1 MYISEK
7 IAEMLGNFEVE
18 QCSFSKLRQ
27 FHERVLSF
35 SDRFVKIHCKHCVS
49 ESISA
54 LIVIGLFLSFLLAM
68 VCTYF
73 HVFPIYQP
81 AVRTYTVH
89 ESDDLVAK
97 CNVFYGKWIPD
108 ESYPLYNASQCPFA
122 ERGFDCVVNGR
133 RDRGYQKWRWQPKN
147 CEIPRFNVQE
157 ILGKLHGK
165 RIVFVGDSLSRTQW
179 ESMICLLMQGVQDKR
194 NVYEINGNKITKRI
208 RFLGVY
214 FSSYN
219 LRIDFYRSV
228 FLVQPGSAPRHAP
241 KRVKSTVKLDKLD
254 DMSKEWIDSDFL
266 IFNSGHWWT
275 PTKLFDMGCYFQA
288 GRSLKLGMGIA
299 SAFRTALETWVS
311 WVESSVNR
319 NRTRVF
325 FRTFESSHWIGRNR
339 NSCKVTRRPWLKT
352 KGRDHSR
359 ISDIIIDVV
368 KKMTTPV
375 TVLHVT
381 PMGAFRSDA
390 HVGTWSDKQSVAD
403 CSHWCLPGVPD
414 TWNEILL
421 SMMLSKDGVTVQ

>member
-1 MYISEK
+1 MLYRLIATRTLLYFESRRRITPRDRIYGTVGEREALDSELVLGASALYYHVCPFK
-7 IAEMLGNFEVE
+7 IAVLTSCSELLFESPKCPHLPSLFHYSQLPCLQLLLE
-18 QCSFSKLRQ
+18 FADARLRW
-27 FHERVLSF
+27 
-35 SDRFVKIHCKHCVS
+35 KK
-49 ESISA
+49 
-54 LIVIGLFLSFLLAM
+54 
-68 VCTYF
+68 T
-73 HVFPIYQP
+73 
-81 AVRTYTVH
+81 T
-89 ESDDLVAK
+89 
-97 CNVFYGKWIPD
+97 
-108 ESYPLYNASQCPFA
+108 
-122 ERGFDCVVNGR
+122 
-133 RDRGYQKWRWQPKN
+133 
-147 CEIPRFNVQE
+147 
-157 ILGKLHGK
+157 
-165 RIVFVGDSLSRTQW
+165 
-179 ESMICLLMQGVQDKR
+179 
-194 NVYEINGNKITKRI
+194 
-208 RFLGVY
+208 
-214 FSSYN
+214 
-219 LRIDFYRSV
+219 
-228 FLVQPGSAPRHAP
+228 PGSAPRHAP

-275 PTKLFDMGCYFQA
+275 PTKLFDMGRYFQA

>member
-1 MYISEK
+1 MV
-7 IAEMLGNFEVE
+7 GRFEVE
-18 QCSFSKLRQ
+18 QYSLSKLRQ

-35 SDRFVKIHCKHCVS
+35 GDKFVKIHCKLWVS

-54 LIVIGLFLSFLLAM
+54 LVVIGLFLSFLLAM

-73 HVFPIYQP
+73 YVFPSYQP
-81 AVRTYTVH
+81 AIRTYRVH
-89 ESDDLVAK
+89 ESSDLVGK
-97 CNVFYGKWIPD
+97 CNVFDGKWIPD

-122 ERGFDCVVNGR
+122 ERGFDCVANGR
-133 RDRGYQKWRWQPKN
+133 RDRGYQKWRWKPKY
-147 CEIPRFNVQE
+147 CEIPRFNVHE
-157 ILGKLHGK
+157 ILGKLRGK

-179 ESMICLLMQGVQDKR
+179 ESMICLLMKGVADKR
-194 NVYEINGNKITKRI
+194 DVYEINGNKITKRI
-208 RFLGVY
+208 RFLGVW

-228 FLVQPGSAPRHAP
+228 FLVQPGPAPRRAP
-241 KRVKSTVKLDKLD
+241 KRVKSTVRLDRLD
-254 DMSKEWIDSDFL
+254 DISKEWIDSDFL

-288 GRSLKLGMGIA
+288 GGSLKRGMGIP
-299 SAFRTALETWVS
+299 SAFRTALKTWAS
-311 WVESSVNR
+311 WVETSVNR
-319 NRTRVF
+319 NRTRIF

-339 NSCKVTRRPWLKT
+339 NSCKATRRPWLKT

-359 ISDIIIDVV
+359 ISDIITDVV
-368 KKMTTPV
+368 KKMTTPAIVLRV
-375 TVLHVT
+375 TS
-381 PMGAFRSDA
+381 MGAFRSDA
-390 HVGTWSDKQSVAD
+390 HVGTWSDNPSVPD

-421 SMMLSKDGVTVQ
+421 SMMLSEDGL

>member
-1 MYISEK
+1 
-7 IAEMLGNFEVE
+7 
-18 QCSFSKLRQ
+18 
-27 FHERVLSF
+27 
-35 SDRFVKIHCKHCVS
+35 
-49 ESISA
+49 
-54 LIVIGLFLSFLLAM
+54 
-68 VCTYF
+68 
-73 HVFPIYQP
+73 
-81 AVRTYTVH
+81 
-89 ESDDLVAK
+89 
-97 CNVFYGKWIPD
+97 
-108 ESYPLYNASQCPFA
+108 
-122 ERGFDCVVNGR
+122 
-133 RDRGYQKWRWQPKN
+133 
-147 CEIPRFNVQE
+147 
-157 ILGKLHGK
+157 
-165 RIVFVGDSLSRTQW
+165 
-179 ESMICLLMQGVQDKR
+179 
-194 NVYEINGNKITKRI
+194 
-208 RFLGVY
+208 
-214 FSSYN
+214 
-219 LRIDFYRSV
+219 
-228 FLVQPGSAPRHAP
+228 
-241 KRVKSTVKLDKLD
+241 
-254 DMSKEWIDSDFL
+254 
-266 IFNSGHWWT
+266 
-275 PTKLFDMGCYFQA
+275 
-288 GRSLKLGMGIA
+288 MGIA

>member
-1 MYISEK
+1 
-7 IAEMLGNFEVE
+7 MLGNFEVE

-179 ESMICLLMQGVQDKR
+179 ESMICLLMQ
-194 NVYEINGNKITKRI
+194 
-208 RFLGVY
+208 
-214 FSSYN
+214 
-219 LRIDFYRSV
+219 V

-254 DMSKEWIDSDFL
+254 DMSKEWVDSDFL

-421 SMMLSKDGVTVQ
+421 SMMLSKDGVTV

>member
-1 MYISEK
+1 MVDI
-7 IAEMLGNFEVE
+7 FEVE
-18 QCSFSKLRQ
+18 QFSLSKLRQ
-27 FHERVLSF
+27 FHERVLNF
-35 SDRFVKIHCKHCVS
+35 SDKIVKGYCKLWVS

-54 LIVIGLFLSFLLAM
+54 LVVIGLFLSFLLAM
-68 VCTYF
+68 LCTYF
-73 HVFPIYQP
+73 YVFPRYQP
-81 AVRTYTVH
+81 AVRTYRVH
-89 ESDDLVAK
+89 ESSNSVGK
-97 CNVFYGKWIPD
+97 CNVFEGKWIPD

-122 ERGFDCVVNGR
+122 ERGFDCVSNGR
-133 RDRGYQKWRWQPKN
+133 RDKGYQKWRWKPKH

-157 ILGKLHGK
+157 ILGKLRGK

-179 ESMICLLMQGVQDKR
+179 ESMICLLMNGVQDKR
-194 NVYEINGNKITKRI
+194 DVYEINGNKITKRI
-208 RFLGVY
+208 RFLGVW
-214 FSSYN
+214 FSSFN

-228 FLVQPGSAPRHAP
+228 FLVQPGPAPKHAP
-241 KRVKSTVKLDKLD
+241 KRVKSTVRLDKLD
-254 DMSKEWIDSDFL
+254 DFSKEWIDSDFL

-275 PTKLFDMGCYFQA
+275 PTKLFDMGCYFQV
-288 GRSLKLGMGIA
+288 GRSLKLGMGIT
-299 SAFRTALETWVS
+299 SAFRTALNTWAS
-311 WVESSVNR
+311 WVETSVDR

-352 KGRDHSR
+352 KGKDQSR

-368 KKMTTPV
+368 KKMTTPA

-390 HVGTWSDKQSVAD
+390 HVGTWSDNPSVPD

-421 SMMLSKDGVTVQ
+421 SMMLSKDGLTIQ

>member
-1 MYISEK
+1 MAGS
-7 IAEMLGNFEVE
+7 FEVE
-18 QCSFSKLRQ
+18 QYSLSKLRQ
-27 FHERVLSF
+27 FHERFLSF
-35 SDRFVKIHCKHCVS
+35 SNKIVKGHCKLWVS

-54 LIVIGLFLSFLLAM
+54 LVVIGLFLSFLLAT
-68 VCTYF
+68 VCAYF
-73 HVFPIYQP
+73 YVFPRYQP
-81 AVRTYTVH
+81 AAVRTYRVH
-89 ESDDLVAK
+89 ESSNSVGK
-97 CNVFYGKWIPD
+97 CNVFEGKWIPD

-122 ERGFDCVVNGR
+122 EPGFNCLANGR
-133 RDRGYQKWRWQPKN
+133 RDRGYQKWRWKPKN
-147 CEIPRFNVQE
+147 CDIPKFNVQE

-179 ESMICLLMQGVQDKR
+179 ESMICLLMTGVEDKR
-194 NVYEINGNKITKRI
+194 DVYEINGNKIAKKI
-208 RFLGVY
+208 RFLGVW
-214 FSSYN
+214 FSSFN
-219 LRIDFYRSV
+219 LRVDFYRSV
-228 FLVQPGSAPRHAP
+228 FLVQPGPAPRRAP
-241 KRVKSTVKLDKLD
+241 KRVKSTVRLDKLD
-254 DMSKEWIDSDFL
+254 DISKEWIDSDFL

-275 PTKLFDMGCYFQA
+275 PTKLFDMGCYFQS
-288 GRSLKLGMGIA
+288 GGSLKLGMGIT
-299 SAFRTALETWVS
+299 SGFRSSLKTWAA
-311 WVESSVNR
+311 WVETSINR

-352 KGRDHSR
+352 KGRDRSR

-375 TVLHVT
+375 AVLHVT

-390 HVGTWSDKQSVAD
+390 HVGAWSDNPSVPD

-421 SMMLSKDGVTVQ
+421 SMMLSKNGLTT